1 MDAMQLD
8 DSAVVSSPASNFSP
22 PAASGTPTST
32 DEDVIVDD
40 LPLANEIV
48 LQPGQYLP
56 LS

>member
-32 DEDVIVDD
+32 DEDVIVD